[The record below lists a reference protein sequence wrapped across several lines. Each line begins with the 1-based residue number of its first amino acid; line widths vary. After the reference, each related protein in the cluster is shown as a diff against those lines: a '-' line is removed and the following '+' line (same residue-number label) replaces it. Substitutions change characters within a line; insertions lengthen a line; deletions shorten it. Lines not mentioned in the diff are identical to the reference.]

1 MAPLNSL
8 DLFTGIG
15 GITRA
20 LDGFC
25 KPVAYCEVDEVCQ
38 EVLKNRMNDGF
49 LPRAPLF
56 SDVRRLSAKD
66 IGRKKVDIIVGG
78 WPCQDISAIGRRRGL
93 SGERSGLI
101 KEVFRLTDEFK
112 PSALFLENV
121 PLILK
126 DGFDVLLEEFVEK
139 RGYTM
144 RWAVIPASAVG
155 AHHFRKRWFCL
166 LTKPGFSHR
175 WSAAEVRKYT
185 PFSEQWQKEDRVRM
199 IVPTTM
205 KEKNE
210 LGERTS
216 MLGNSVVPDCVRAA
230 FATLVSGLR
239 AVPSKGFLMDLS
251 KTRNGMDLVEAE
263 GDRRSSGRRRG
274 GDEEK
279 PQWGFA
285 YVGNDGDGKGEIIP
299 VLAPNMARADA
310 SLTFDPRVFVKT
322 AIGPVTNELVRE
334 PVQYSGWS
342 TPRHSSHT
350 SNVLTTR
357 TIRDLPTQ
365 VRFEIKTPDHLRE
378 GVLNPQFVEW
388 LMGYP
393 KDWTRQVRSS

>member
-20 LDGFC
+20 LEGLC
-25 KPVAYCEVDEVCQ
+25 KTVAYCEVNEVCQ
-38 EVLKNRMNDGF
+38 EVLRNRMNDGL

-56 SDVRRLSAKD
+56 SDVRKLSAKD
-66 IGRKKVDIIVGG
+66 MGRKKVDIIVGG
-78 WPCQDISAIGRRRGL
+78 WPCQDISAIGKRRGL

-112 PSALFLENV
+112 PVALFLENV

-166 LTKPGFSHR
+166 LTKPGFVHR
-175 WSAAEVRKYT
+175 WTAAEVRKYV

-199 IVPTTM
+199 VVTTTM
-205 KEKNE
+205 KEKNG

-230 FATLVSGLR
+230 FVTLASGLR
-239 AVPSKGFLMDLS
+239 AVPSKGFLMDLN
-251 KTRNGMDLVEAE
+251 KTKNGMELVTLDCGE
-263 GDRRSSGRRRG
+263 GGAGKRHGRSS
-274 GDEEK
+274 EVVEK

-285 YVGNDGDGKGEIIP
+285 CKGSDGKALLNE
-299 VLAPNMARADA
+299 VLAPNMTRADA
-310 SLTFDPRVFVKT
+310 ALTFDPRVFIRPAV
-322 AIGPVTNELVRE
+322 GPVTNEVLRE
-334 PVQYSGWS
+334 PVKYSGWS

-365 VRFEIKTPDHLRE
+365 VRFEVNTPNHLRE

-393 KDWTRQVRSS
+393 KDWTQK